1 MNSAWVPIQKTHQN
15 RIIMS
20 VAKIFFVVRALFN
33 DFCFC
38 FFIKYIITQKGNA
51 EIAGGGYD
59 HFEKCVLMIKQK
71 TFTSRTASLCVP
83 SKPVNIVRPIGKR
96 QGALHIDRFAMRHGL
111 LTPLRK
117 VREK

>member
-1 MNSAWVPIQKTHQN
+1 
-15 RIIMS
+15 MS

-38 FFIKYIITQKGNA
+38 FFIKYIVTQKGNA

-59 HFEKCVLMIKQK
+59 HFEECVLKIKQK
-71 TFTSRTASLCVP
+71 TFTSRTAQLYVP
-83 SKPVNIVRPIGKR
+83 SKPVKVVRPIGKR
-96 QGALHIDRFAMRHGL
+96 QGALHLDRFAMRHRV

-117 VREK
+117 VKEK